1 MSTID
6 ARAGHEHGEVLRGR
20 LLGHVHAHVRGLR
33 RHQRDEHDG
42 DAGLHDLPPH
52 RVVHVGLHHRVRV
65 LDPHVDLAREGGAP
79 ADHGPP
85 QQLPQGEEHAP
96 RLPHRA
102 PELLHAAQ
110 HPPGLRARAGARRR
124 DEPRAPGQG
133 RAPAVRVA
141 LQRLLPQGREHPAHH
156 EDREPALRPDLPAAR
171 AGRVGGLA
179 DDGVPGP
186 RGAARQDLPQG
197 LLLGRGLH
205 PRVAESEEPA
215 TREHAHLR
223 RAPLAAPGPLLRAAP
238 GLPRAVLRRP
248 HARTRAAIQKCRLRR
263 AFRRGRSRV
272 RREARAR
279 PDARPRAFDVSP
291 AHRVFAVPG
300 TRGAS
305 CSTAAS
311 ATSRRSRGAATT
323 RASRSSGC
331 RATRCRT

>member
-1 MSTID
+1 M
-6 ARAGHEHGEVLRGR
+6 
-20 LLGHVHAHVRGLR
+20 
-33 RHQRDEHDG
+33 
-42 DAGLHDLPPH
+42 
-52 RVVHVGLHHRVRV
+52 
-65 LDPHVDLAREGGAP
+65 
-79 ADHGPP
+79 
-85 QQLPQGEEHAP
+85 
-96 RLPHRA
+96 
-102 PELLHAAQ
+102 
-110 HPPGLRARAGARRR
+110 
-124 DEPRAPGQG
+124 
-133 RAPAVRVA
+133 A

-248 HARTRAAIQKCRLRR
+248 HARTRAAIKHFDFDGARRL
-263 AFRRGRSRV
+263 AADV

-291 AHRVFAVPG
+291 AHRVFRRPG

>member
-1 MSTID
+1 VSTI
-6 ARAGHEHGEVLRGR
+6 ASRAGHEHGEVLRGR

-215 TREHAHLR
+215 TREHAHVR

-248 HARTRAAIQKCRLRR
+248 HARNRAAIEHFDFDGPFAADVRAFDGRRARVRTRAA
-263 AFRRGRSRV
+263 SH
-272 RREARAR
+272 AR
-279 PDARPRAFDVSP
+279 PGACDLLPR
-291 AHRVFAVPG
+291 PG
-300 TRGAS
+300 TRGGS
-305 CSTAAS
+305 CSMAAS